1 MNEYVI
7 EIQNDSYYTPN
18 FLSNGRLDYNIN
30 NAIIFKSSTKESIK
44 EIGKSL
50 LYNTRCMWRVVE
62 YNEALEEY
70 NNKHF
75 VTINGIKYEYGDYL
89 DVKQAIIDVYE
100 GNDAACIIGNKI
112 KKLEKSIDNISTD
125 MILNGTFR
133 ELIRLGDE

>member
-18 FLSNGRLDYNIN
+18 FLSNGKLDYNIN
-30 NAIIFKSSTKESIK
+30 NAIIFKSSTKESIR

-50 LYNTRCMWRVVE
+50 LFNIGCMWRVVE
-62 YNEALEEY
+62 YDEALEKY
-70 NNKHF
+70 NNKYF
-75 VTINGIKYEYGDYL
+75 VTINGIKYKYGDYL
-89 DVKQAIIDVYE
+89 DVKQAIIDVYD
-100 GNDAACIIGNKI
+100 GNDVACIIGNKI

-125 MILNGTFR
+125 MILNGTFK